1 MSYRSSAG
9 WFWPSFAAPDAAP
22 AVAPSRPVPPPR
34 PGADRWAQPAAPP
47 HRPAAARPMPEEA
60 QPAATATGSGVR
72 AGSP

>member
-22 AVAPSRPVPPPR
+22 SRPAPPPR
-34 PGADRWAQPAAPP
+34 LAADRWAQPAPAPA
-47 HRPAAARPMPEEA
+47 RGPAAARPMPEEA
-60 QPAATATGSGVR
+60 QPAATATGSAAR